1 MFAYETRRRR
11 IERRIQQIA
20 TERVPVTTPR
30 SVDGC
35 WGCELFASAYPRT
48 LAVKVAW
55 QLHYRETHLRAAA

>member
-1 MFAYETRRRR
+1 MFASETRRRR

-35 WGCELFASAYPRT
+35 WGCSLFASAYPRT

-55 QLHYRETHLRAAA
+55 ALHWRETHRVAA